1 MARKCEYQLEI
12 CNHMKIFNENAFCLY
27 DRCILLNHD
36 LIKTENKGIKTFLD
50 KLFRRYKCQEERK

>member
-12 CNHMKIFNENAFCLY
+12 CNHMKIFNENAFCPY

-36 LIKTENKGIKTFLD
+36 LIKTENKSVKTFFD
-50 KLFRRYKCQEERK
+50 KLLRRN